1 MSTLEE
7 KLEHHAP
14 PRDDV
19 ARRTYASLQCC
30 RGFREDNSTTDDGR
44 RIVSIAIM
52 GTRSLWAHNG
62 QGRWNAG
69 GAVYEKIE
77 EVPCSGS

>member
-1 MSTLEE
+1 MSSLEE

-14 PRDDV
+14 ARDDV

-30 RGFREDNSTTDDGR
+30 RGFVVELVTTEDNR
-44 RIVSIAIM
+44 RIVSICPM
-52 GTRSLWAHNG
+52 DTRSYWAHNG

-77 EVPCSGS
+77 EVP

>member
-14 PRDDV
+14 ARDNV

-30 RGFREDNSTTDDGR
+30 RGFTVVPRLTEDGHR
-44 RIVSIAIM
+44 VVSIAPM
-52 GTRSLWAHNG
+52 DSRSYWAHNG
-62 QGRWNAG
+62 QGRWNAC
-69 GAVYEKIE
+69 GAVYERLNTRE
-77 EVPCSGS
+77 DT